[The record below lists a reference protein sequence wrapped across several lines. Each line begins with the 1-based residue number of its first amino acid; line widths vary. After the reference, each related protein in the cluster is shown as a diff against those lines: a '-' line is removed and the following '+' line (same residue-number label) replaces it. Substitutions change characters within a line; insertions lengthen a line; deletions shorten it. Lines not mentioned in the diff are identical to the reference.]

1 MSWRG
6 CFRLDQKWVGAV
18 GARVEVVLW
27 CVVMFAASVQRDPT
41 LHLRPGPP
49 SGCAKLADCAQGSPG
64 LCVYR
69 TVRRAPL
76 RRAFVAQSPYSI
88 PPAMDISHGPQR
100 ARTRT
105 QFRVV
110 LRRQCI
116 HIPHVTCARRGCP
129 QHPSCVGV
137 TPEPAISSRATAPW
151 RREAPGGRRPPVDI
165 RPWRDLP
172 VVSPSAAHPP
182 WPNSWLTA
190 GRRGATAGDLSPGE
204 ASGNP
209 SDGQTLRAGPSACPE
224 GSRRRACTDLGAHGR
239 ALRIRM
245 PWWSEGSGELR
256 RVRGV

>member
-1 MSWRG
+1 MVRTRPAARGAAASLAPLRNRPPVLCFQMSWRG

-137 TPEPAISSRATAPW
+137 TPEPAISSRATRTLEAGGPGRASSTGRYKTVARPACRLSICRAPPLASQLAHSW
-151 RREAPGGRRPPVDI
+151 SARGHRRRPEP
-165 RPWRDLP
+165 
-172 VVSPSAAHPP
+172 
-182 WPNSWLTA
+182 
-190 GRRGATAGDLSPGE
+190 RRGQRQSKRWSNP
-204 ASGNP
+204 AS
-209 SDGQTLRAGPSACPE
+209 
-224 GSRRRACTDLGAHGR
+224 
-239 ALRIRM
+239 
-245 PWWSEGSGELR
+245 WSVS
-256 RVRGV
+256 VS